1 MISFRSVYI
10 SEGDCYLIFWHIET
24 HKYENCKH
32 VASKWSISLIKLIVL
47 NCCQMTFYIIIWVW
61 WWRCSYLV
69 AWFCYQLR
77 AMPGSGRPCLYN
89 PTHVLNWLRIHT
101 TFASPSPMWTCI
113 FPSDLENDHT
123 QTGTIPGHIYLSL
136 DCGTVVPVA
145 GPSDGWLT
153 WDCVLLVWPCMF
165 ACITVD
171 LLQYWWCSGND
182 EYS

>member
-10 SEGDCYLIFWHIET
+10 SGGDCYLIFWHTET

-101 TFASPSPMWTCI
+101 TFASPSPMLYMHIPWW
-113 FPSDLENDHT
+113 FGEWSHADRHNPGSHLSV
-123 QTGTIPGHIYLSL
+123 TGLW
-136 DCGTVVPVA
+136 DCGACGRTQWWVA
-145 GPSDGWLT
+145 DLGLCAPCVTMHVCMHYCWLT
-153 WDCVLLVWPCMF
+153 AILMMLW
-165 ACITVD
+165 
-171 LLQYWWCSGND
+171 
-182 EYS
+182 